1 MGVTSS
7 RHAEAFTT
15 WLCNLDLEIDLPAG
29 FLVMNPY
36 ADSEVQR
43 VVRCFYSRYLS
54 GSQSRLSIW
63 GINPGRFGAGITGLA
78 FTDPW
83 ALNHQLN
90 IPTSL
95 DGRREPSAIF
105 ISAVIDAYGGAQ
117 AFYDDVLLTAFSPLG
132 FVRSGVNVNFYDD
145 AALQRAIVPFVA
157 EHVDAVREAGA
168 PSDSILILG
177 SGKLRQ
183 FVERH
188 LAPTRRFN
196 HVVALDHP
204 RYIMQYRRATMDR
217 YVEQYVDTIRQHVG
231 RMRQQTMA
239 QNLA

>member
-1 MGVTSS
+1 MASNAGRVFAD
-7 RHAEAFTT
+7 RLINVRCQVPIPQGFEI
-15 WLCNLDLEIDLPAG
+15 LC
-29 FLVMNPY
+29 PY
-36 ADSEVQR
+36 TEHEVQR
-43 VVRCFYSRYLS
+43 VVRCFYDRYLRV
-54 GSQSRLSIW
+54 GPPRLALY

-95 DGRREPSAIF
+95 DGRREPSAVF

-168 PSDSILILG
+168 PSATIVILG

-231 RMRQQTMA
+231 RMRLQTMA